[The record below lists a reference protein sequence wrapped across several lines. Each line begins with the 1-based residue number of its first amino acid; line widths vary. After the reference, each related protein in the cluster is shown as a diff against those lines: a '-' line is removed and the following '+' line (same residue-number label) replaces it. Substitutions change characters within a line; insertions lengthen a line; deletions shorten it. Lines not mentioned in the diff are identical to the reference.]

1 MLLDE
6 LYFICAVTTILYILY
21 IHSSEKERERG
32 GTGNEEASAGNSA
45 DSGRGA
51 ALAVEKINKRGEIE
65 KREEEEKKESEDIAS
80 IVSIFPLVDVHPA
93 ADVASRIRVRPFS
106 PRQRSFLLLLRT
118 DSVEK
123 PSQNEQHPSAIS
135 YFSHFYSVPM
145 KMHGI
150 STINL
155 IA

>member
-1 MLLDE
+1 MNCTLFAPLLR
-6 LYFICAVTTILYILY
+6 YYISY
-21 IHSSEKERERG
+21 IYIPARKRERERG

-45 DSGRGA
+45 DSGREA

-65 KREEEEKKESEDIAS
+65 KREEEEKESEDIAS

-135 YFSHFYSVPM
+135 YFSRFYSVPM